1 VTDCNQ
7 PLPYSDRLR
16 RRRVSSVYQIGG
28 NVFSAVA
35 FPTVRG
41 KGSACPEG
49 AGPGADPLGPCMP
62 QPKLIKQALDEKP
75 PGARALTLEAGP
87 GIYYLYDENQSVVRY
102 GAMNGAYY
110 MDTLAGAAKV
120 QGPWADVYEAVMTKR
135 VDTWFGELKRIGG
148 KVDLILSD
156 FEMGDKAESFNWVR
170 QPTADGSDPVT
181 ALLADP
187 RWPALRAQ
195 LNARGKPYGVSF
207 DDAAMKTMKDWTSH
221 GWRMHVWFDVVTQG
235 YVAVSEKRLF
245 LSN

>member
-1 VTDCNQ
+1 
-7 PLPYSDRLR
+7 
-16 RRRVSSVYQIGG
+16 
-28 NVFSAVA
+28 
-35 FPTVRG
+35 
-41 KGSACPEG
+41 
-49 AGPGADPLGPCMP
+49 MP

-187 RWPALRAQ
+187 RWPALRTQ

-221 GWRMHVWFDVVTQG
+221 GWKMHVWFDVVTQG